1 MEWIW
6 LIIIVVAVVLDLV
19 TSDFLFSGFSI
30 GAVVALFL
38 DLFGVGI
45 IVQIV
50 VFGIVGAVFTFTMYP
65 IIKKKLKKDNVRL
78 NLMEENYIG
87 EEFVLEKNVDDEI
100 LLKFQGTYWTFKAKQ
115 PIASGETVKIIAV
128 EGNKLLI
135 DKVN

>member
-6 LIIIVVAVVLDLV
+6 LIVIVVAVVLDLV

-30 GAVVALFL
+30 GAVVALLL
-38 DLFGVGI
+38 DLLGVNI
-45 IVQIV
+45 IIQII

-87 EEFVLEKNVDDEI
+87 QEFVLEKDVNDEI
-100 LLKFQGTYWTFKAKQ
+100 LLKFQGTYWTFKTKE
-115 PIASGETVKIIAV
+115 PILKGESAKIIAV

-135 DKVN
+135 EKIS